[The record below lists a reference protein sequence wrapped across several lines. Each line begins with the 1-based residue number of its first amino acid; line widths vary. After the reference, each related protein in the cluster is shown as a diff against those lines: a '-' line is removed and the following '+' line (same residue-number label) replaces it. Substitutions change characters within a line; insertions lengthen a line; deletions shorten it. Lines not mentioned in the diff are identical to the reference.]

1 MTVLP
6 PAVAA
11 YREVAM
17 RTPSTYRPAAPR
29 IRSTP
34 GAVVLSGFAQH
45 QTGVTALPFSEQSKL
60 EALAVRIVESY
71 RSGEPVRIVQVIGH
85 ADRDPRGPRFEQ
97 QVSQQRAAAVR
108 AFLQQ
113 RAQARGVSGPI
124 TWTAQG
130 AGATR
135 PVVRQPRSEADRR
148 RNRRAE
154 VNLVAPRV
162 TRSAGLVPH
171 GGGQLA
177 QRAFSGPIPRPR
189 SRPCCLLAP
198 TNSPFSPDSNLADPS
213 NLGDHNKS
221 SEQVGLIYSGLLGFL
236 DLGHIRDMC
245 DLTTTSPT
253 SSTGISWPQMVG
265 RRRSRRCRERQ
276 R

>member
-45 QTGVTALPFSEQSKL
+45 QTGVTALPFSEQSRL

-124 TWTAQG
+124 TGPTKLV
-130 AGATR
+130 
-135 PVVRQPRSEADRR
+135 PVANAPA
-148 RNRRAE
+148 
-154 VNLVAPRV
+154 VAPNAWSSPSRAAA
-162 TRSAGLVPH
+162 TATSARH
-171 GGGQLA
+171 
-177 QRAFSGPIPRPR
+177 RPRPP
-189 SRPCCLLAP
+189 RPHARFDLQLCRHVDEVVLEERRP
-198 TNSPFSPDSNLADPS
+198 R
-213 NLGDHNKS
+213 GR
-221 SEQVGLIYSGLLGFL
+221 QGLT
-236 DLGHIRDMC
+236 R
-245 DLTTTSPT
+245 
-253 SSTGISWPQMVG
+253 
-265 RRRSRRCRERQ
+265 
-276 R
+276 